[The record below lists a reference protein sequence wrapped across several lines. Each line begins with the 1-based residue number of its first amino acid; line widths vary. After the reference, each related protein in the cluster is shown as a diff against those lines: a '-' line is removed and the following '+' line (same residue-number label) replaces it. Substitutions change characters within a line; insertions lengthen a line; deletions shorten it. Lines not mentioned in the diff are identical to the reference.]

1 MKTRHELWVYTL
13 YLSLIPPS
21 LGIVLLDVSFL
32 TFPKSDIFQI
42 GLYQESGEEG
52 CEGHHDNSVIT
63 EDIRG
68 PRPLVGVCPD

>member
-1 MKTRHELWVYTL
+1 MSL
-13 YLSLIPPS
+13 YFVPVPYPTFTGYS
-21 LGIVLLDVSFL
+21 DVSLL

-42 GLYQESGEEG
+42 GLYQGSGEEG

-63 EDIRG
+63 EGVRG